1 MKKRGRNR
9 KREKSK
15 RRAVTRTHAFRCAT
29 LSCSVIA
36 AGGLTMA
43 RAFQLQVVEGEEW
56 SELATSQTTETRP
69 LPAARGGIFDR
80 NGRPLAISREN
91 HAAFY
96 APAEVRD
103 RQATIEAID
112 GILAP
117 GSRKLDR
124 LRRATGGW
132 VALGNVDG
140 RTREMLEQAV
150 PRGLHFEPVPARS
163 YPEGRLASTLLGSL
177 DSRGHGR
184 SGLELVFDSLLTGVP
199 GEMVSRRDAHG
210 ATFPLRHAGGV
221 APQPGRDVYL
231 TIDAQLQE
239 IAESAL
245 ERALSETGATGGDI
259 VLSDPKT
266 GEILAL
272 ASYVAGAEQRIPAFT
287 DAYEPGSTSKPFLLA
302 TLLDQHLVDL
312 DEKIDVEGGSYRTP
326 YRTITDVHAYDTLT
340 VEEVIKYSSNI
351 GAAKLADRIGDR
363 GLQYAYLRDFGF
375 GTPTGI
381 ETASESAG
389 LLRRPGRW
397 SPLSSHSLAY
407 GYEMMV
413 TSIQLVA
420 AYGALANGGT
430 LLQPTLIRHV
440 READGRAVRED
451 RPRIIRRLIDR
462 DVAARVTDVL
472 KGVVRSGTGD
482 EAALRTIDIAGKT
495 GTSRISEDGRYGSG
509 RYVASF
515 VGYVPADDPQLVVLA
530 KLTDPK
536 SSIYGGGA
544 AAPVSRTVVQAI
556 LSAAES
562 GLVTGRVAAPTRRPF
577 DWDAQQDGAARR
589 ADGAGIPVRFA
600 ASTTPRDPED
610 GMDGEIDPGRNSTGD
625 IVLPDLS
632 GLGLRAAA
640 NRLHAL
646 GLHVESEASGRVT
659 GTRPAPGTRVV
670 SGARVL
676 LR

>member
-1 MKKRGRNR
+1 MKKRGRGR
-9 KREKSK
+9 KKSTA
-15 RRAVTRTHAFRCAT
+15 RALSRTHAFRCAT
-29 LSCSVIA
+29 LSCAVLA

-43 RAFQLQVVEGEEW
+43 RAFQLQVVEGQQW
-56 SELATSQTTETRP
+56 GELATSQTTETRE

-103 RQATIEAID
+103 RNAAIGAIEE
-112 GILAP
+112 ILSP
-117 GSRKLDR
+117 GRRKLDR
-124 LRRATGGW
+124 LHRGTNGW
-132 VALGNVDG
+132 IALGSVDG

-163 YPEGRLASTLLGSL
+163 YPEGRLASALLGSL
-177 DSRGHGR
+177 DAQGHGR
-184 SGLELVFDSLLTGVP
+184 SGLELVFDSLLTGIP

-210 ATFPLRHAGGV
+210 ATYPLRHAGGI
-221 APQPGRDVYL
+221 APQPGRNVYL

-245 ERALSETGATGGDI
+245 ERALAETGATGGDV
-259 VLSDPKT
+259 VLTDPRT

-302 TLLDQHLVDL
+302 TLLDQDLVDL
-312 DEKIDVEGGSYRTP
+312 DEKIDVERGSYTTP

-351 GAAKLADRIGDR
+351 GAAKLADRIGDW
-363 GLQYAYLRDFGF
+363 GLQYSYLRDFGF

-389 LLRRPGRW
+389 LLRRPDRW
-397 SPLSSHSLAY
+397 SPLSPHSLAY
-407 GYEMMV
+407 GYEMTV

-430 LLQPTLIRHV
+430 MLQPTLIRRV
-440 READGRAVRED
+440 RDADGHTVSEHE
-451 RPRIIRRLIDR
+451 PRVLRHLLNR
-462 DVAARVTDVL
+462 DVTSRITDVL

-495 GTSRISEDGRYGSG
+495 GTSRISEDGRYASG

-556 LSAAES
+556 LSAAEA

-577 DWDAQQDGAARR
+577 DWDAKPEAGESHQDGN
-589 ADGAGIPVRFA
+589 GIQYRFA
-600 ASTTPRDPED
+600 ATTLS
-610 GMDGEIDPGRNSTGD
+610 GNPGADDEAPAARSSSGD

-640 NRLHAL
+640 ARLHAL
-646 GLHVESEASGRVT
+646 KLHVENEAAGRIT
-659 GTRPAPGTRVV
+659 STRPAPGTRVV
-670 SGARVL
+670 PGATVL

>member
-1 MKKRGRNR
+1 MKKRGR
-9 KREKSK
+9 KKSTT
-15 RRAVTRTHAFRCAT
+15 RAVSRTHAFRCAS
-29 LSCSVIA
+29 LSCAVVA

-43 RAFQLQVVEGEEW
+43 RAFQLQVLEGERWGEM
-56 SELATSQTTETRP
+56 ATSQTTETRE
-69 LPAARGGIFDR
+69 LPAARGGIYDR
-80 NGRPLAISREN
+80 EGRPLAISRESYR
-91 HAAFY
+91 AFY

-103 RQATIEAID
+103 RETAIQAID
-112 GILAP
+112 AVLSP

-124 LRRATGGW
+124 LRRGTDGW
-132 VALGNVDG
+132 LALGPVDG
-140 RTREMLEQAV
+140 RTRVMLEQAV
-150 PRGLHFEPVPARS
+150 PRGLHFEAVPARN
-163 YPEGRLASTLLGSL
+163 YPEGRLARTLLGGL
-177 DSRGHGR
+177 DSEGHGG
-184 SGLELVFDSLLTGVP
+184 SGLELVLDSLLTGVP

-210 ATFPLRHAGGV
+210 ATYPLRHAGGV

-231 TIDAQLQE
+231 TIDAELQE

-245 ERALSETGATGGDI
+245 ESALAETGATGGDV
-259 VLSDPKT
+259 VLADPAT

-302 TLLDQHLVDL
+302 TLLQKGLVDL
-312 DEKIDVEGGSYRTP
+312 DEKIDVEGGTYRTP

-340 VEEVIKYSSNI
+340 VEEVIRYSSNI

-363 GLQYAYLRDFGF
+363 GLQYAFLRDFGF

-381 ETASESAG
+381 ETTSESAG
-389 LLRRPGRW
+389 LLRRPDEW
-397 SPLSSHSLAY
+397 SALSSHSLAY

-420 AYGALANGGT
+420 AYGALANGGA
-430 LLQPTLIRHV
+430 LLQPTLV
-440 READGRAVRED
+440 RQVRDAKGRTMVAH
-451 RPRIIRRLIDR
+451 RPRELRHMIDG
-462 DVAARVTDVL
+462 DVAAQITDVL

-536 SSIYGGGA
+536 TSIYGGGA

-562 GLVTGRVAAPTRRPF
+562 GLLNGRVAAPTRRPF
-577 DWDAQQDGAARR
+577 DWDAGPRGEKPEQVGGSVQF
-589 ADGAGIPVRFA
+589 RFA
-600 ASTTPRDPED
+600 AST
-610 GMDGEIDPGRNSTGD
+610 PGRTSAVDASRPAAGRAGD
-625 IVLPDLS
+625 VVLPDLS
-632 GLGLRAAA
+632 GLGVRAAA
-640 NRLHAL
+640 ARLHAL
-646 GLHVESEASGRVT
+646 GLKVENRASGRVT
-659 GTRPAPGTRVV
+659 DTQPAPGTRVV
-670 SGARVL
+670 PGASVL